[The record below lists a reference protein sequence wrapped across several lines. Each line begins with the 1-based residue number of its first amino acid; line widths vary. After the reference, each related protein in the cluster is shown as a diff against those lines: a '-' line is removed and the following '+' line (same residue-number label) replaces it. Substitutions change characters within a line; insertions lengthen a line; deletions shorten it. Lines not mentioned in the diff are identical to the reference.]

1 VSCNIPNPEEL
12 SAAANLGSALI
23 VRYHEIA
30 LKGGNRAMFEKKL
43 DLNLRSALSSFSQ
56 VSVRR
61 IRGRML
67 IRADAPAKRM
77 ASAAAKV
84 FGVSSISTA
93 IETEPDLEAIGEAAR
108 AQVGEILRRH
118 FAGRELVRFRVTSN
132 RAEKKFPICSTE
144 MNQQLGGLILPKF
157 PCLKVSLNNPEVEVE
172 VDLRPEGTWVF
183 SERLSGPGGLP
194 VSSTGRAL
202 CLLSGGIDSPVASWL
217 SMKRGMRVD
226 FVSFYSFPHVGPQ
239 TRDKIIRQVENLM
252 KWQPKSILHIVPFT
266 PIQEAI
272 RDLCPAAYR
281 TVLYRRAMQRISS
294 KIAKRMK
301 CKVLITG
308 ESVGQV
314 ASQTLNNLTV
324 IEEASYV
331 PVLRPLITFDKQETI
346 DLARKIGTFETSN
359 LPAPDCCTVFQ
370 PEHPV
375 IYGQIDEAHAAES
388 LLELESLCMDAV
400 RTTEKLHFPERT

>member
-1 VSCNIPNPEEL
+1 VPSDIPNPEEL
-12 SAAANLGSALI
+12 SKASHLGTGLI

-30 LKGGNRAMFEKKL
+30 LKGGNRAMFEKRL
-43 DLNLRSALSSFSQ
+43 DQNLQSALSSFSR

-67 IRADAPAKRM
+67 VQSDTPASRM

-84 FGVSSISTA
+84 FGVSSISA
-93 IETEPDLEAIGEAAR
+93 AVETEPDLDAIGESAR
-108 AQVGEILRRH
+108 AQVGKILERH
-118 FAGRELVRFRVTSN
+118 YQGRDLVRFRVTSN
-132 RAEKKFPICSTE
+132 RADKRFPLSSTE
-144 MNQQLGGLILPKF
+144 MNGQIGGRILPEF
-157 PCLKVSLNNPEVEVE
+157 PCLKVSLNDPEVEVE

-183 SERLSGPGGLP
+183 SERFRGPGGLP

-202 CLLSGGIDSPVASWL
+202 SLLSGGIDSPVASWL

-252 KWQPKSILHIVPFT
+252 KWQPRAMLHIVPFA

-272 RDLCPAAYR
+272 RDFCPATYR
-281 TVLYRRAMQRISS
+281 TVLYRRAMQRIAS
-294 KIAKRMK
+294 KIAKRTK

-314 ASQTLNNLTV
+314 ASQTLNNLSV

-346 DLARKIGTFETSN
+346 DLAQKIGTFETSN

-375 IYGQIDEAHAAES
+375 IYGQIEEAHAAEGP
-388 LLELESLCMDAV
+388 LDLDSLCATAV
-400 RTTEKLHFPERT
+400 RETERLHFPERS